1 MESQTG
7 PNENNPNFHNVS
19 IGDELREQERNQAVG
34 SSISDSSSD
43 IPEDVKGFFSFWFSK
58 ILTYFSYT

>member
-7 PNENNPNFHNVS
+7 PHENNPTFHNVS

-43 IPEDVKGFFSFWFSK
+43 IPEDVKGSFFLEF
-58 ILTYFSYT
+58 